1 MGWTMFRVSAKLT
14 EKPRYLPADNGPSS
28 QVQYIYKRLIIKAFT
43 EEPRGT
49 DAFSKPKVG

>member
-1 MGWTMFRVSAKLT
+1 MDHVWSFCKTNGKA
-14 EKPRYLPADNGPSS
+14 YPADNGPSS